1 MDKLTVNA
9 HAKINLSLDVLGK
22 MPNGYHELRSIMQL
36 IQLHDDVEISCKRGG
51 GKLRVRTSK
60 AFLPNDDKNIAGKA
74 ARLFMSE
81 MDTVGY
87 DVDIYIHKMNPVC
100 AGLGGG
106 SADGAAVL
114 LGLNELFG
122 TGLSKAE
129 LEKMGERLGA
139 DVPFCIHGGTAL
151 CEGKGEIITDIPQL
165 PECFIVICKP
175 EFSVSTPELFHM
187 IDNRKIKLRPDTDGM
202 LNALKKGSL
211 NGVAKRMFNV
221 FEELI
226 AVDHS
231 EIKSVKGIMY
241 DYGALGASMSG
252 TGSAVFGLFNDKIK
266 AENAY
271 KELKTIYNE
280 CFLTKTV

>member
-22 MPNGYHELRSIMQL
+22 MPDGYHELRSVMQL
-36 IQLHDDVEISCKRGG
+36 IELHDDVEISFKIGCGEV
-51 GKLRVRTSK
+51 RVGTSK

-81 MDTVGY
+81 MGITGY
-87 DVDIYIHKMNPVC
+87 DVDIYIYKRNPVC

-106 SADGAAVL
+106 SADGAGVL
-114 LGLNELFG
+114 MGLNELFS
-122 TGLSKAE
+122 TRLSKTT

-151 CEGKGEIITDIPQL
+151 CEGKGEIITDVPQL
-165 PECFIVICKP
+165 PECSIVICKP

-187 IDNRKIKLRPDTDGM
+187 IDNRKIKLRPDTEGM

-211 NGVAKRMFNV
+211 NGVAKRLFNV

-226 AVDHS
+226 SDEHS

-252 TGSAVFGLFNDKIK
+252 TGPAVFGLFSNKANADK
-266 AENAY
+266 AY
-271 KELKTIYNE
+271 KKLKTLYNE
-280 CFLTKTV
+280 CFLTKNV